1 MAVFDSMPMHPEV
14 IDLCSCSDQDSLADE
29 TKPSPRKK
37 RHSDEQEVEAAD
49 STLEGRR
56 RRHRKSNVETDNAAA
71 DQDDE
76 PITTPSSSSS
86 LVVAAVELYAK
97 AEAAESRTS
106 VKDESSQL
114 QPLLLFLKS
123 EDDAVLTTI
132 NSGVL
137 LEAAVAAAS
146 SSASTKNKMI
156 KSNKT
161 KSMSKNK
168 VHLIATLNL
177 VHIGQPD
184 RWSCGFRNWQMLLSF
199 VVPLLPPNH
208 SYYRHNSGS
217 TAVDSAVASATT
229 TTSTTT
235 RFYEIPSVRDLQSNM
250 EQCWAEGFDPDG
262 ARHYG
267 GTIVGRRSWI
277 GALEVSACL
286 SYLGIDN
293 TVVQFIRCFQSRQEL
308 EPFCVRYFASS
319 DEESSSSRV
328 SESSRTRATALLQ
341 RSGSSPTGT
350 RGNNSS
356 SNINNHRGH
365 LPLYL
370 QWEGHSV
377 TAIGVEQSATMGDGT
392 TYHLLVLNPARSGVA
407 IETAV
412 RRHNLAPLR
421 LPFAQLRNKDTQILL
436 PSTYSLS
443 VWERNRLRGPAQ
455 ALTAAMDHVQR
466 AMARPSRGSNS
477 RR

>member
-1 MAVFDSMPMHPEV
+1 MPPEV

-37 RHSDEQEVEAAD
+37 RSSDEQEVEVAD
-49 STLEGRR
+49 STLEGRH
-56 RRHRKSNVETDNAAA
+56 RRHRKPRVETNEAAV
-71 DQDDE
+71 DQDHDDE
-76 PITTPSSSSS
+76 PTKTPSS
-86 LVVAAVELYAK
+86 
-97 AEAAESRTS
+97 
-106 VKDESSQL
+106 KDESSQL
-114 QPLLLFLKS
+114 RPLLLFLKS

-137 LEAAVAAAS
+137 LEAAVAAS
-146 SSASTKNKMI
+146 SSASAKNKT
-156 KSNKT
+156 KESNKT
-161 KSMSKNK
+161 QPKTQPKNK
-168 VHLIATLNL
+168 VHLIATSNL

-293 TVVQFIRCFQSRQEL
+293 MVVQFIRCFQSRQEL
-308 EPFCVRYFASS
+308 EPFCVRYFSS
-319 DEESSSSRV
+319 LDEESSSSSSLTTV
-328 SESSRTRATALLQ
+328 PESSRTRATALLQ

-377 TAIGVEQSATMGDGT
+377 TAIGVEQAATTGDGT
-392 TYHLLVLNPARSGVA
+392 TYHLLVLNPSRSGVA

-412 RRHNLAPLR
+412 RRNNLAPLR

-466 AMARPSRGSNS
+466 AIDRSCSNS
-477 RR
+477 SNNSTR